1 MEASVRVLRELVKCL
16 WGIRNGDHNRVRLA
30 QVDRKLAQRDKMIA
44 LEREKYDDEQA
55 EIRAGKKAK
64 EEERL
69 EEERKSK
76 IPSPLDDAGKI
87 DLIRGKLFGPD
98 SVVAEREAELERL
111 QKELEYL
118 KAAMPPS
125 RRAGKGDGESNVA
138 VVSDT
143 AVASGVEPIRANT
156 SASDQSQGKNGTG
169 GGSEAD
175 FSTPP
180 SSLRSD
186 ATRRREDAK
195 AQGPKKFDV
204 KEMLREVRQIDEE
217 LAALAAQYGG
227 PESDVSTQGRKET
240 EAQGAK
246 DFEDEDEEDVKGS
259 GIFDPD
265 AVLRELKKFDK
276 EAALRE
282 LEEIKKEVAV
292 LKARRQAESANGGKD
307 TEGNGGAAR

>member
-55 EIRAGKKAK
+55 EIRAVKEAE
-64 EEERL
+64 EEERR

-125 RRAGKGDGESNVA
+125 RRAGKGGKGEESNVQSPESNVA

-175 FSTPP
+175 FSTQ
-180 SSLRSD
+180 RRKD
-186 ATRRREDAK
+186 AR
-195 AQGPKKFDV
+195 AQGPEKFDV
-204 KEMLREVRQIDEE
+204 KAMLREVRQIDKE
-217 LAALAAQYGG
+217 LAALAAQYAG